1 MRILLVEDERKVA
14 SFVKKG
20 FEEEGYAVDLA
31 VDGEKAIYLAET
43 NDYDV
48 IILDWMI
55 PRRDG
60 LGVLK
65 HLRGSGVATPV
76 ILLTAKDAVSDK
88 VQGLNSGAD
97 DYLTKPFE
105 FAELLARV
113 RALFRRGKSDQPT
126 TLEVGDLRMDLLT
139 RKVLRAGASID
150 LTAKEYSLL
159 EYFMRNAGKVLTRTM
174 IAEHVWDVHFD
185 SDTNV
190 IDVYVN
196 YLRNKLDKP
205 FELKLLQT
213 VRGVGYVLKVP
224 ETGPDRV

>member
-1 MRILLVEDERKVA
+1 VRILVVEDERKVA
-14 SFVKKG
+14 SFVQKG
-20 FEEEGYAVDLA
+20 FEEEGYAVDVA
-31 VDGEKAIYLAET
+31 PDGEKAIFLAET

-55 PRRDG
+55 PKRDG
-60 LGVLK
+60 LAVLR
-65 HLRGSGVATPV
+65 HLRASGVATPV
-76 ILLTAKDAVSDK
+76 ILLTAKDAVNDK

-126 TLEVGDLRMDLLT
+126 VLELGDLRMDLLA
-139 RKVLRAGASID
+139 RKVLRDGVPID

-196 YLRNKLDKP
+196 YLRNKIDKP
-205 FELKLLQT
+205 FDTKLLQT
-213 VRGVGYVLKVP
+213 VRGVGYVLKAP
-224 ETGPDRV
+224 ENGAARV

>member
-14 SFVKKG
+14 GFIRKG
-20 FEEEGYAVDLA
+20 LEEEGYAVDVA
-31 VDGEKAIYLAET
+31 PDGEKALYLAET
-43 NDYDV
+43 NEYDL

-55 PRRDG
+55 PRKDG
-60 LGVLK
+60 LAVLQA
-65 HLRGSGVATPV
+65 LRASGAVTPV
-76 ILLTAKDAVSDK
+76 ILLTARDAVTDK
-88 VQGLNSGAD
+88 VEGLNSGAD

-105 FAELLARV
+105 FSELLARV

-126 TLEVGDLRMDLLT
+126 VLELADLRMDLLARRVT
-139 RKVLRAGASID
+139 RGGTPID

-159 EYFMRNAGKVLTRTM
+159 EYLMRNAGKVLTRTM

-196 YLRNKLDKP
+196 YLRNKIDRP
-205 FELKLLQT
+205 FQQKLLQT
-213 VRGVGYVLKVP
+213 VRGVGYVLKA
-224 ETGPDRV
+224 

>member
-1 MRILLVEDERKVA
+1 VRILVVEDERKVA
-14 SFVKKG
+14 SFIKKG

-31 VDGEKAIYLAET
+31 SDGEAAVFQAET

-55 PRRDG
+55 PKKDG
-60 LGVLK
+60 PAVVK
-65 HLRGSGVATPV
+65 HLRASGVTTPV
-76 ILLTAKDAVSDK
+76 IMLTARDTVRDEI
-88 VQGLNSGAD
+88 QGFDSGAD

-105 FAELLARV
+105 FAVLLRRT
-113 RALFRRGKSDQPT
+113 RALFRRGRSDLPT
-126 TLEVGDLRMDLLT
+126 VLTLADLRMDLLS
-139 RKVLRAGASID
+139 RKVTRGGKPIN

-159 EYFMRNAGKVLTRTM
+159 EYFMRNAGKVLTRTT

-196 YLRNKLDKP
+196 YLRNKIDRP
-205 FELKLLQT
+205 FEQKLLQT
-213 VRGVGYVLKVP
+213 VRGVGYVLKA
-224 ETGPDRV
+224 

>member
-1 MRILLVEDERKVA
+1 VRILLVEDERKVA

-31 VDGEKAIYLAET
+31 VDGEKAIFLAET

-196 YLRNKLDKP
+196 YLRNKIDKP

-224 ETGPDRV
+224 ETGPDGV

>member
-1 MRILLVEDERKVA
+1 MRILVVEDERKVA
-14 SFVKKG
+14 SFVRKG
-20 FEEEGYAVDLA
+20 FEEEGYAVDVA
-31 VDGEKAIYLAET
+31 PDGERAIFLAET
-43 NDYDV
+43 NDYDA

-55 PRRDG
+55 PKCDG
-60 LGVLK
+60 LGVLR

-76 ILLTAKDAVSDK
+76 ILLTAKDAVNDK

-126 TLEVGDLRMDLLT
+126 VLELGDLRMDLLA
-139 RKVLRAGASID
+139 RKVLRAGVPIE

-196 YLRNKLDKP
+196 YLRNKIDKP
-205 FELKLLQT
+205 FASKLLQT
-213 VRGVGYVLKVP
+213 VRGVGYVLKGPV
-224 ETGPDRV
+224 TGPARV

>member
-1 MRILLVEDERKVA
+1 MRILVVEDERKVA

-20 FEEEGYAVDLA
+20 LEEEGYAVDVA
-31 VDGEKAIYLAET
+31 PDGERAIYFAET

-55 PRRDG
+55 PKGDG
-60 LGVLK
+60 LSVLR

-76 ILLTAKDAVSDK
+76 ILLTAKDAVNDK

-126 TLEVGDLRMDLLT
+126 VLEVCDLRMDLLG
-139 RKVLRAGASID
+139 RKVARGGVPVD

-196 YLRNKLDKP
+196 YLRNKIDKP
-205 FELKLLQT
+205 FEPKLLQT
-213 VRGVGYVLKVP
+213 VRGVGYVLKAP
-224 ETGPDRV
+224 EPGTPRV